1 MQAVSSSVNVTF
13 RMDRGVKEQAESL
26 FRGLGMNLSTAW
38 NIFVNQALREK
49 GMPFKPS
56 MDIPNRETLE
66 AMEETRRI
74 LAHPENYKGM
84 TVDEA
89 FRELGI

>member
-1 MQAVSSSVNVTF
+1 
-13 RMDRGVKEQAESL
+13 MDRGIEKPAESL
-26 FRGLGMNLSTAW
+26 PSGTAGSD
-38 NIFVNQALREK
+38 FVNQALREK
-49 GMPFKPS
+49 DSSFKPS
-56 MDIPNRETLE
+56 TDIPNSETLE

-89 FRELGI
+89 LKTLCP